1 MKYLGCSQTIGVI
14 KFLLVMQEFPWFKN
28 YPKGVSVEINP
39 DIYVSLVE
47 MMEEA
52 FSKYKDLVAYESMGK
67 TLTYEEVDRLS
78 SDFAAFLQ
86 GVDGLEQGDRVAV
99 QMPNLLQWVIA
110 VFGALRAGL
119 IVVNTNPLY
128 TAREMEHQFKDTG
141 AKAVI
146 ILANFGYNLEKI
158 IGNTEI
164 KTVVVTEI
172 GDMLGGFK
180 KILVNTV
187 VKYVKKMVPPFAIPG
202 AIKFGDALK
211 KGKKL
216 NYVKPDIKSSDVA
229 FLQYTGGTTGVS
241 KGAMLT
247 HRNVIANLE
256 QVYAWMQPKLK
267 DRVEVVITAL
277 PMYHIF
283 ALTINCLIM
292 LKIGAFNVLVT
303 NPRDMPTFIKILKKF
318 KFSVIT
324 GVNTLYNGLLNQPE
338 FANVDF
344 SALKVAVAGGMAL
357 QHSVAEK
364 WKETTGGAIAEGYGL
379 SETAPVLTCNPIDD
393 TERIGTIGMPMPNT
407 EIVLLDD
414 EGKEVPLG
422 KPGEICAKGPQVMK
436 GYWQRPEETDNS
448 FINGYFKTGDI
459 GVMEDDGF
467 FKVVDRKKEMILV
480 SGFNVYPNEIENVI
494 ASHPKVL
501 EVGAIGIPDPKS
513 TEKVKVFVV
522 KKDDSLTEEELRAFC
537 KENMTAYKVPKA
549 VEFKKELPKSNVGK
563 ILRRILKEEEAAK
576 SKD

>member
-1 MKYLGCSQTIGVI
+1 
-14 KFLLVMQEFPWFKN
+14 MQEFPWLKN
-28 YPKGVSVEINP
+28 YPKEVPVQIDP
-39 DIYVSLVE
+39 DVYGSIVDVL
-47 MMEEA
+47 EEA
-52 FSKYKDLVAYESMGK
+52 FSKYKGMVAYENMGK
-67 TLTYEEVDRLS
+67 TLTFDEIDSLS
-78 SDFAAFLQ
+78 ADFAAFLQ
-86 GVDGLEQGDRVAV
+86 SIDGLEPGDRVAV

-110 VFGALRAGL
+110 VFGAVRAGL

-128 TAREMEHQFKDTG
+128 TAREMEHQFKDTE

-146 ILANFGYNLEKI
+146 ILANFAQNLEKI
-158 IGNTEI
+158 IGNTSI

-172 GDMLGGFK
+172 GDMLGGMK

-187 VKYVKKMVPPFAIPG
+187 VKYVKKMVPPFNIPG
-202 AIKFGDALK
+202 AIKFGDAMK
-211 KGKKL
+211 KGSKL
-216 NYVKPDIKSSDVA
+216 SFVKPEIKSSDVA

-247 HRNVIANLE
+247 HRNMIANME
-256 QVYAWMQPKLK
+256 QISAWMLPKLK
-267 DRVEVVITAL
+267 ERKETVITAL

-283 ALTINCLIM
+283 ALTVNCLSM
-292 LKIGAFNVLVT
+292 LKIGAMNILVT
-303 NPRDMPTFIKILKKF
+303 NPRDMPTFIKTLKKF
-318 KFSVIT
+318 KFSVFT
-324 GVNTLYNGLLNQPE
+324 GVNTLFNGLLNQAD
-338 FANVDF
+338 FASVDF
-344 SALKVAVAGGMAL
+344 SGFKVAVAGGMAL
-357 QHSVAEK
+357 QDAVASK
-364 WKETTGGAIAEGYGL
+364 WKEVTGVAIAEGYGL

-393 TERIGTIGMPMPNT
+393 TERIGTIGMPLPET

-436 GYWQRPEETDNS
+436 GYWQRPEETDNA
-448 FINGYFKTGDI
+448 FIDGYFKTGDI
-459 GVMEDDGF
+459 GIVNEDGF
-467 FKVVDRKKEMILV
+467 FKIVDRKKEMILV

-549 VEFKKELPKSNVGK
+549 IEFKKELPKSNVGK

-576 SKD
+576 TKD

>member
-1 MKYLGCSQTIGVI
+1 
-14 KFLLVMQEFPWFKN
+14 MQEFPWFKN
-28 YPKGVSVEINP
+28 YPKGVSVEIDP
-39 DIYVSLVE
+39 DIYVSLVD

-52 FSKYKDLVAYESMGK
+52 FSKYNDLVAYENMGK

-78 SDFAAFLQ
+78 ADFAAFLQ
-86 GVDGLEQGDRVAV
+86 SIEGLEQGDRIAV

-141 AKAVI
+141 AKAII
-146 ILANFGYNLEKI
+146 ILANFGFNLEKI

-180 KILVNTV
+180 KILVNSV
-187 VKYVKKMVPPFAIPG
+187 VKYVKKMVPAFNIPG

-211 KGKKL
+211 KGNKL
-216 NYVKPDIKSSDVA
+216 NYVKPDINASDVA

-267 DRVEVVITAL
+267 DRVEVAITAL
-277 PMYHIF
+277 PLYHIF

-292 LKIGAFNVLVT
+292 FKIGAFNILIT
-303 NPRDMPTFIKILKKF
+303 NPRDMPSFIKTLKKF
-318 KFSVIT
+318 KFSVIV

-364 WKETTGGAIAEGYGL
+364 WKETTGGSIAEGYGL

-436 GYWQRPEETDNS
+436 GYWQKPEETGNS
-448 FINGYFKTGDI
+448 FFNGYFKTGDI
-459 GVMEDDGF
+459 GVMEEDGF

-537 KENMTAYKVPKA
+537 KENMTPYKVPKA
-549 VEFKKELPKSNVGK
+549 IEFKKELPKSNVGK